1 MATLPT
7 RAGRDFALLRREMDR
22 LFDGT
27 FSGDDTAAAV
37 WSPRAD
43 VAETDDGYRL
53 SLDLP
58 GIDRDTLDVTL
69 DDGTLKISGERR
81 HQSETHE
88 GRMHRVER
96 VHGRFFRSFALGN
109 DVDPEAIEA
118 HYDDGV
124 LTVQIGK
131 SAAKQPRRIEVGSKS
146 GGQANGS
153 AGETEDATVT
163 AETTDGQ

>member
-7 RAGRDFALLRREMDR
+7 LANRDFALLRREMDR

-27 FSGDDTAAAV
+27 MADGDQTETV

-43 VAETDDGYRL
+43 VAETDSGYRL

-69 DDGTLKISGERR
+69 DDGTLKISGERHHR
-81 HQSETHE
+81 SEQTE

-96 VHGRFFRSFALGN
+96 AHGRFFRSFALGN

-124 LTVQIGK
+124 LTVGIGK
-131 SAAKQPRRIEVGSKS
+131 SAAKQPRRISVGSKAS
-146 GGQANGS
+146 SQGGGS
-153 AGETEDATVT
+153 AEDATVT
-163 AETTDGQ
+163 SETTDDA

>member
-7 RAGRDFALLRREMDR
+7 RMNRDFALLRREMDR

-27 FSGDDTAAAV
+27 ASSDEQAQTV

-53 SLDLP
+53 ALDLP

-81 HQSETHE
+81 YQSHETG

-96 VHGRFFRSFALGN
+96 AHGRFFRSFALGN

-124 LTVQIGK
+124 LTVEIGK
-131 SAAKQPRRIEVGSKS
+131 SAAKQPHRIEVGSKADRPGDAS
-146 GGQANGS
+146 AGQAD
-153 AGETEDATVT
+153 DATVT
-163 AETTDGQ
+163 AETADDA

>member
-1 MATLPT
+1 MATLPALT
-7 RAGRDFALLRREMDR
+7 NRDFALLRREMDR

-27 FSGDDTAAAV
+27 LTADDPATAV

-43 VAETDDGYRL
+43 VAETDDAYRL

-58 GIDRDTLDVTL
+58 GIDRDTMDVTL
-69 DDGTLKISGERR
+69 DDGTLKISGERHHR
-81 HQSETHE
+81 SEQSD
-88 GRMHRVER
+88 GRVHRVER
-96 VHGRFFRSFALGN
+96 AHGRFFRSFTLGN

-124 LTVQIGK
+124 LTVEIGK

-146 GGQANGS
+146 GAPAASGS
-153 AGETEDATVT
+153 GEAEDATVT
-163 AETTDGQ
+163 SETDGDA